1 MENLIDYAG
10 FDNLDATLTKEKV
23 IAIATTNLICN
34 GYPDLTDLQLKVLG
48 L

>member
-23 IAIATTNLICN
+23 IGIATANLFCH
-34 GYPDLTDLQLKVLG
+34 GHPYLTDLQLKVLG

>member
-23 IAIATTNLICN
+23 IVIATTNLICY
-34 GYPDLTDLQLKVLG
+34 GYPNLTDLQLKVLG